1 MEYFIIGTSAVLL
14 LFLTYQWL
22 EGRRQSVHP
31 MDRRQQTASLEQRLA
46 VLEGQVATLTTE
58 RDDALRTIESQRMAQ
73 EELDELT
80 RQNYILHEINRAI
93 NTTVDEGE
101 IVTIILQAMVTL
113 TGAESASIILFEEED
128 LRIVSHCGFGD
139 GTACLPE
146 RPPEGFRDSIAWQ
159 VLTSGQPF
167 IHNDPAEYR
176 RYQPSLTHYVA
187 SIPLTFI
194 KEVIGCINIHSMG
207 PRYLLTPSKAEILQI
222 LGGQAALALK
232 NASMYHQL
240 RRQNE
245 YFAKQAVTDGL
256 TGLHNHR
263 FFQQR
268 LQELLEESVAQE
280 RPLTLLLLDIDHFK
294 RCNDTYGHPCGD
306 EILRQ
311 IASILRGHL
320 GPQEVAARYGG
331 EEFAVILPAM
341 DLHRGME
348 RGEQIRLAVA
358 NFCFQNPDRTLCLN
372 MTVSIGAAEK
382 LTGWGKSQLIEAAD
396 RALYRA
402 KGQGRNRVCAA
413 FESEITEEAG

>member
-1 MEYFIIGTSAVLL
+1 MEYFVIGMSAVVLL
-14 LFLTYQWL
+14 LLTYRWQ
-22 EGRRQSVHP
+22 EGRRHSVYSD
-31 MDRRQQTASLEQRLA
+31 DRSKQTALLERRLA
-46 VLEGQVATLTTE
+46 DLEGQVAFLALE

-113 TGAESASIILFEEED
+113 TGAESASIILFDGED
-128 LRIVSHCGFGD
+128 VRIVSHCGFVEG
-139 GTACLPE
+139 APE
-146 RPPEGFRDSIAWQ
+146 SPDDVFRESVAWK
-159 VLTSGQPF
+159 VLTTGQPF
-167 IHNDPAEYR
+167 IHDDPGEYR
-176 RYQPSLTHYVA
+176 RYRPSLVNYVA

-240 RRQNE
+240 KRQNE
-245 YFAKQAVTDGL
+245 YFARQAVTDGL

-268 LQELLEESVAQE
+268 LQELMKESETLE
-280 RPLTLLLLDIDHFK
+280 RPVTLLLFDIDHFK

-311 IASILRGHL
+311 IAGILRSQL
-320 GPQEVAARYGG
+320 RPQEVAARYGG
-331 EEFAVILPAM
+331 EEFAVILPDA
-341 DLHRGME
+341 DLHRGIE
-348 RGEQIRLAVA
+348 RAEQIRQAVA

-372 MTVSIGAAEK
+372 MTVSIGVSEK
-382 LTGWGKSQLIEAAD
+382 LADWDKSRLIEAAD

-402 KGQGRNRVCAA
+402 KGQGRNRVCADLDR
-413 FESEITEEAG
+413 EISMEAG